1 MKKHLFGLLALFMLL
16 ALSACSSGSSSSD
29 DDADTIPNGYYV
41 YSEGGEALTYI
52 RVSGSSATMYEAVGG
67 SWEEGESMSYT
78 LSGNRIMVEGYA
90 IGTYNSGAKT
100 ITTSE
105 GTLVYSA
112 TLPRAGNEYPAR

>member
-1 MKKHLFGLLALFMLL
+1 MKKHLFGLLALLLLL
-16 ALSACSSGSSSSD
+16 ALTACSSGSSSGD

-67 SWEEGESMSYT
+67 SWEEVESMSYT